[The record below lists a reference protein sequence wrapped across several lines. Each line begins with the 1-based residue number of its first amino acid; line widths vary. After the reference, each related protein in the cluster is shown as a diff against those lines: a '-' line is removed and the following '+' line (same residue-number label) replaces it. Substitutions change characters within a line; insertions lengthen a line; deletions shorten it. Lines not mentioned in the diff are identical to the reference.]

1 MQVSALLYFYGTFL
15 IVCGIVA
22 VTFIGLKAKTA
33 LASGGSSGVIAIF
46 IGWLHSELYSSAAWL
61 GILLSLAL
69 LVVFS
74 WRATKTLHKVFELI
88 PAKHPDL
95 NGKGIAF
102 LIISLM
108 AVMSL
113 VVFMLQVVAKLGV

>member
-1 MQVSALLYFYGTFL
+1 MSALLYFYGTFL
-15 IVCGIVA
+15 ITCGIVA
-22 VTFIGLKAKTA
+22 VAFIGLKAKTA
-33 LASGGSSGVIAIF
+33 LASGGSAGVIAILV
-46 IGWLHSELYSSAAWL
+46 GWLHANQNASAAWV

-74 WRATKTLHKVFELI
+74 WRATKTLQKVFELI

-102 LIISLM
+102 LIIALM

-113 VVFMLQVVAKLGV
+113 VVLMIQVVSMAST

>member
-1 MQVSALLYFYGTFL
+1 MQISALLYFYGTFL
-15 IVCGIVA
+15 IACGFVA

-46 IGWLHSELYSSAAWL
+46 IGWLHSELHSSAAWL

-69 LVVFS
+69 LIVFS

-102 LIISLM
+102 LIIALM
-108 AVMSL
+108 AVVSL
-113 VVFMLQVVAKLGV
+113 VVLMIQVVAKLGS